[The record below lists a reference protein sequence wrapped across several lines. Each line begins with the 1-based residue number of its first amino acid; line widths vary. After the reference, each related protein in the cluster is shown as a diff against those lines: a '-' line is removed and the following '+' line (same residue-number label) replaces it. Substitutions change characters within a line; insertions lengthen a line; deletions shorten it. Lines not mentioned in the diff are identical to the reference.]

1 MENYPNSRL
10 MMVGSPEKADSVDAA
25 LYEWAENEPRV
36 LFCGYT
42 NVVEQYLS
50 AMDVY
55 ILPSY
60 REGFG
65 SAVIEAEA
73 MGVPVIVTDIP
84 GPTNAM
90 LRNETGLV
98 VPKKDTDALQA
109 AMAALAA
116 DPELCK
122 RFGQAG
128 YCFASEKF
136 EQQTLFGYILEDRK
150 RLLGER

>member
-1 MENYPNSRL
+1 
-10 MMVGSPEKADSVDAA
+10 
-25 LYEWAENEPRV
+25 
-36 LFCGYT
+36 
-42 NVVEQYLS
+42 
-50 AMDVY
+50 MDVY